1 MLGDVNFELGPVEQ
15 RVLGALMEKD
25 LATPEYYPLSLNALV
40 NACNQKTN
48 RDPVTAYDETAV
60 RGALEALR
68 DEGLAVFVSEAG
80 SRVLK
85 FRHRLSERFNF
96 SRGELAV
103 MAVLLLRGP
112 QTPGELRSR
121 TANLHGFAD
130 LDGVQH
136 TLDHLAS
143 REEEPLAMQL
153 ARAAGM
159 KESRWCHLLAP
170 PPAAPEPVSVSAGG
184 AAAAAN
190 AGPGLRERVEALET
204 TVGSMQELM
213 TAMRKDLDELRNAL
227 L

>member
-1 MLGDVNFELGPVEQ
+1 MLGDVEFELGPVEQ

-48 RDPVTAYDETAV
+48 RDPVVAYEEPTV
-60 RGALEALR
+60 RGALESLR

-85 FRHRLSERFNF
+85 FRHRLNERFNF

-121 TANLHGFAD
+121 TMNLHGFAD
-130 LDGVQH
+130 LDAVQH
-136 TLDHLAS
+136 ALDKLAG
-143 REEEPLAMQL
+143 REGEPLAQQL
-153 ARAAGM
+153 PRAAGM

-170 PPAAPEPVSVSAGG
+170 APAVSEPAAVSPAST
-184 AAAAAN
+184 AAQAT
-190 AGPGLRERVEALET
+190 PGLRDRVEVLEAA
-204 TVGSMQELM
+204 VDAIREQVA
-213 TAMRKDLDELRNAL
+213 AMRRDLDELRNAL